1 MFQDIINYGNRQGR
15 KQAIADF
22 GLLISELINCGF
34 RNAECGIEGYGMC
47 DGGYEISNRIYWIRR
62 MQIAELKKK
71 EIWKLRD

>member
-34 RNAECGIEGYGMC
+34 RNRRIWGVRYGM
-47 DGGYEISNRIYWIRR
+47 
-62 MQIAELKKK
+62 
-71 EIWKLRD
+71 